1 MTRITTDHQTS
12 PPQGPLCPR
21 VERWYR
27 CSVRNPPSTGRKL
40 TAVSPATTTPPSD
53 ITVDLREHRPPE
65 STQAELHFAIRFEAN
80 QLPVSQ
86 QDLRQVP
93 VARYEQQLHPV
104 STPPA
109 LQFDKP
115 SVRLRLGES
124 LQAGVQRLS
133 LEHLDHAIA
142 VLESDD
148 LSPDIAV
155 HEARK
160 AMRRVRGLLR
170 LVRDELGPR
179 VYRFENVHLRDTG
192 RLLSEARNAAVA
204 IDTLAAVESRYGN
217 LLVADIF
224 TGAHGALER
233 RRAGIVEHAIGDPER
248 RGELVRALRSARARY
263 AALPLE
269 GTLGRPSTRPSIRD
283 SYRAI
288 APGLARTYNRG
299 RLRMA
304 DAYRSPSDERFHEW
318 RKRVRYHRFQM
329 QTLTDLW
336 PQAIKG
342 IVRAIDALGE
352 TLGGDRDLGEFA
364 TLVCDDHSLTSGER
378 ERDLLVA
385 LLEQPRRD
393 LRQRAWTEG
402 LRVYAEPTDRFVE
415 RLGAYWEAWRGQP
428 SLNGMRFLN

>member
-1 MTRITTDHQTS
+1 
-12 PPQGPLCPR
+12 
-21 VERWYR
+21 
-27 CSVRNPPSTGRKL
+27 
-40 TAVSPATTTPPSD
+40 
-53 ITVDLREHRPPE
+53 LREHRPPE
-65 STQAELHFAIRFEAN
+65 STQAELHFAIRFEED
-80 QLPVSQ
+80 QQPVFQ
-86 QDLRQVP
+86 QELRQVP

-109 LQFDKP
+109 RQLDKP

-142 VLESDD
+142 VLESGD

-170 LVRDELGPR
+170 LVRDALGPR

-217 LLVADIF
+217 LVTTDIF
-224 TGAHGALER
+224 IGAHGALER

-248 RGELVRALRSARARY
+248 RGQVVRALRSARARY

-269 GTLGRPSTRPSIRD
+269 GTLGGPTTRPSIRD
-283 SYRAI
+283 SYGAI

-318 RKRVRYHRFQM
+318 RKRVRYLRFQM

-336 PQAIKG
+336 SSVTTTRSLLGNENETFLLRFSNSHVATFGSERGPKDFGCMPNPPIGLLSAS
-342 IVRAIDALGE
+342 VRTGRPGEVSRALMG
-352 TLGGDRDLGEFA
+352 
-364 TLVCDDHSLTSGER
+364 CDS
-378 ERDLLVA
+378 
-385 LLEQPRRD
+385 
-393 LRQRAWTEG
+393 
-402 LRVYAEPTDRFVE
+402 
-415 RLGAYWEAWRGQP
+415 
-428 SLNGMRFLN
+428 